1 MFKVLPQ
8 QPRRQMHMLG
18 FSLGSTESR
27 PTELEG
33 GIFPPLWHPI
43 CVIKAAFY
51 SLLLAGVIGLLAES
65 QAQDKPAPAT
75 PASKEAP
82 KPTMKTDAKSA
93 TTNAAPAKVVKTEE
107 EWRKQLTPEQYRV
120 LREAGT
126 ERAFGEAYEEFKKQ
140 GGGTYHCAGCNAELF
155 SSKEKF
161 DSHCGWPSFY
171 DPANAKN
178 VISRVDTSH
187 GMKRTEVICAV
198 CGGHLG
204 HVFTGEGFKT
214 PTDKRYCINGVS
226 LKFVP
231 FATDGKAKK

>member
-1 MFKVLPQ
+1 
-8 QPRRQMHMLG
+8 
-18 FSLGSTESR
+18 
-27 PTELEG
+27 
-33 GIFPPLWHPI
+33 
-43 CVIKAAFY
+43 VIKAVTQL
-51 SLLLAGVIGLLAES
+51 LLLAGVVGVMAGCQPHEKVTS
-65 QAQDKPAPAT
+65 TTTPTPAPAMKSESK
-75 PASKEAP
+75 PAEA
-82 KPTMKTDAKSA
+82 AA
-93 TTNAAPAKVVKTEE
+93 AAPEKVEKTEA
-107 EWRKQLTPEQYRV
+107 EWRAQLTPAQYRV

-140 GGGTYHCAGCNAELF
+140 GGGTYYCAGCNAELF

-178 VISRVDTSH
+178 VKTKVDVSF
-187 GMKRTEVICAV
+187 GSVRTEVLCAV

-231 FATDGKAKK
+231 ADEVKK